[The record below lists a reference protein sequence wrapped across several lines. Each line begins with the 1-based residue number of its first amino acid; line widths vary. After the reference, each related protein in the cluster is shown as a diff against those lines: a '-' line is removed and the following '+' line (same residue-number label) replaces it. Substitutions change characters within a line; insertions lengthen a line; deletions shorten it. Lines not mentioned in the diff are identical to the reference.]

1 MATLLERAPA
11 PVAKTTPRRSV
22 TALFAIAVLVAGY
35 TGFRLPGEWAATL
48 QAVSLTDGFHRRFL
62 VGTFLKP
69 FGHDY
74 AVFAVA
80 SFVVLGAVL
89 AVVTLA
95 FFNSR
100 TESRRWLIIGW
111 LLLPTGGYLFHEVG
125 YFDQVLYLLLSG
137 ALWAVHRN
145 RPVLAS
151 AVMALSVTVHEIALL
166 TVLPLFG
173 FALLRKVPFR
183 RACALLAPAALLGAV
198 ILALPPAGTGA
209 VEGLRRELSTA
220 DFGYR
225 VDALNLFGRTQA
237 ESWQLYS
244 ITNVL
249 LYLSPILLVVAGG
262 FLYLHRPTPAAAVPV
277 AAITAPALLA
287 FGGWDD
293 ARWGFLLVT
302 NFFVVLWL
310 WLGRRELKLPQVAAL
325 AGLFLILT
333 HVPMPYFD
341 GYGPRWLTLVT
352 PVEGFPQDRKAH

>member
-1 MATLLERAPA
+1 MTTLLERAPA

-35 TGFRLPGEWAATL
+35 TGFRLPGDWAATL

-80 SFVVLGAVL
+80 SFAVLGAVL

-95 FFNSR
+95 FFSSR
-100 TESRRWLIIGW
+100 NESRRWLIVAW

-125 YFDQVLYLLLSG
+125 YLDQALYLLLSG

-166 TVLPLFG
+166 TVLPVFG

-183 RACALLAPAALLGAV
+183 RACALLAPAALLGSV
-198 ILALPPAGTGA
+198 ILALPPVSAGA
-209 VEGLRRELSTA
+209 VDRLRRALSTT
-220 DFGYR
+220 DFPYR
-225 VDALNLFGRTQA
+225 ADALALFGRTQA

-244 ITNVL
+244 ITTVL
-249 LYLSPILLVVAGG
+249 LYLLPIVIVVVVG
-262 FLYLHRPTPAAAVPV
+262 FLYLHRPTLAAAVPV
-277 AAITAPALLA
+277 AAIAAPALLA

-310 WLGRRELKLPQVAAL
+310 WLGHRELKARQFAVLAA
-325 AGLFLILT
+325 LFLILT

-341 GYGPRWLTLVT
+341 GYAPRGLTLVT
-352 PVEGFPQDRKAH
+352 PVEDAR